1 MPSWRVKYTHIW
13 ERKPAFFTSFLLSAL
28 TAPFPGLPLG
38 MADPQLCG
46 QKTSVT
52 HVLACHR
59 RAEKIY
65 ILSRQKGTCFA
76 TLTHCWKTEWKL
88 RAAIS
93 QNISILRCNG
103 PFKNE
108 NWAEHFV
115 HDDPYLFAV
124 VWKSRNFFGSLVI
137 WKIVWFFLSCWFTLL
152 QIRHLRLNN

>member
-38 MADPQLCG
+38 MADPRLCG

-103 PFKNE
+103 PFFKNE

-115 HDDPYLFAV
+115 HDDPYLFG
-124 VWKSRNFFGSLVI
+124 VWKSRNFFWKSRNLKNSLIFSGSLIYFIANKTFEV
-137 WKIVWFFLSCWFTLL
+137 K
-152 QIRHLRLNN
+152 